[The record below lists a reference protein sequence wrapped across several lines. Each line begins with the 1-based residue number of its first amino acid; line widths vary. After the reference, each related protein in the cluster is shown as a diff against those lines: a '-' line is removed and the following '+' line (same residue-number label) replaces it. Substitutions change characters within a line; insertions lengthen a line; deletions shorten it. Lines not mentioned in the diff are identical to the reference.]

1 MAKGEFRQCTAIS
14 KQSQERCK
22 RRASPGFAVCVIH
35 GSRGGRKPSTF
46 RYARVTD
53 KDPDL
58 KRNWEEIVDDPT
70 ADDFDLTPEI
80 MLMRARLATAIE
92 KGTVDIKVVQQ
103 IHNDLVKAVQRNTEI
118 QIKRQALIQ
127 RTDAE
132 KILRAAIRAIVP
144 FIPELM
150 RPQAFEE
157 LTRVLAAMG
166 TGDGPVM
173 RSEAVLAL
181 PAHEE
186 EE

>member
-1 MAKGEFRQCTAIS
+1 MAQCTATS
-14 KQSQERCK
+14 KQSGERCK
-22 RRASPGFAVCVIH
+22 RRATPGFAVCVIH

-58 KRNWEEIVDDPT
+58 KRNWEDMVEDPT
-70 ADDFDLTPEI
+70 ADDFDLSPEI
-80 MLMRARLATAIE
+80 LLMRARLATAIE

-127 RTDAE
+127 RSDAE
-132 KILRAAIRAIVP
+132 KILRAAVRAIVP
-144 FIPELM
+144 FIPEMM
-150 RPQAFEE
+150 RSQAFEE
-157 LTRVLAAMG
+157 LARVLGAIG
-166 TGDGPVM
+166 SSETGPVL